1 MSAIDIAL
9 VVLIII
15 GAIAGYR
22 EGFLMELFSFCA
34 IVLGV
39 IGAFKLL
46 GWAIL
51 LINDNFDVDK
61 KALPYIAFAV
71 VFVVIVIVVRLIGNM
86 IKLSIDKSFL
96 GRVDQIAGAG
106 LGLLKMA
113 FILSVLFWLAN
124 SFHYDLPTRYT
135 DGSWLMPRVAGFAPQ
150 VGSWLSEIF
159 PVFEDVF

>member
-9 VVLIII
+9 IVFILI
-15 GAIAGYR
+15 GAVAGYR

-39 IGAFKLL
+39 LGAFKLL

-51 LINDNFDVDK
+51 LIDDNFNVDK

-71 VFVVIVIVVRLIGNM
+71 VFIAIVIAVRLVGNM

-96 GRVDQIAGAG
+96 GRVDQVAGAG

-113 FILSVLFWLAN
+113 FILSVLFWLAH
-124 SFHYDLPTRYT
+124 SFHYDLPARYT
-135 DGSWLMPRVAGFAPQ
+135 EGSWLMPKVAGFAPQ